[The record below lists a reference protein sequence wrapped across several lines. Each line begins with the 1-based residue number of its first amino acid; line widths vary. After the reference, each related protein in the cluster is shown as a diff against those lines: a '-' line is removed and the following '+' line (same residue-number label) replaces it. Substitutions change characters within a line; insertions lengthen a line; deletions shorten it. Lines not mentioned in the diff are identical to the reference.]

1 VAGWRAARRRRRQHA
16 ACARAARALRH
27 CARPAAPLAALS
39 PRSLPQAQFDADQLL
54 TQRESVSRSI
64 RESLNARA
72 AEFHIYLEDVSITHL
87 MFSKEFTMAIESK
100 QVAQQDAERSKF
112 VVLKAEQERQAAII
126 RAEGESEAARLISS
140 ALRKAGTAVI
150 DVRRID
156 AAKQIADVLSRSRN
170 VVYVPGG
177 SGGAAGGGG
186 APQMLMA
193 MPQMQW
199 QKPAAS
205 D

>member
-1 VAGWRAARRRRRQHA
+1 
-16 ACARAARALRH
+16 
-27 CARPAAPLAALS
+27 
-39 PRSLPQAQFDADQLL
+39 
-54 TQRESVSRSI
+54 
-64 RESLNARA
+64 
-72 AEFHIYLEDVSITHL
+72 
-87 MFSKEFTMAIESK
+87 MAIESK
-100 QVAQQDAERSKF
+100 QVAQKDAERSKF

>member
-1 VAGWRAARRRRRQHA
+1 VGRALASAHA
-16 ACARAARALRH
+16 AAVAAPFSSFFSRPCAPSALRGPL
-27 CARPAAPLAALS
+27 RPPS
-39 PRSLPQAQFDADQLL
+39 PQAQFDADQLL

-177 SGGAAGGGG
+177 GGAGAGG

-193 MPQMQW
+193 MPQPQW
-199 QKPAAS
+199 QKAAS